1 MGFNGPKRTLLNIT
15 TIVLVLV
22 LKTTRSRF
30 GLAKTY
36 LLVGLSHH
44 PPKKKTRYAIAC
56 RKLRSE
62 HSTGVFVVM
71 DKFAELWSFA
81 HTHTIL
87 CQHHDWKR
95 MSCNLIICLGWFW
108 INPFGCYFTPRKV
121 VVVCPLW
128 CKCVSVC
135 QHIVHHFCG
144 AELLALAKTSF
155 SWISFRA
162 NSLEEKHRVSNAFF
176 SCCSLRH
183 LHSRKFVSFP
193 ATRVKG

>member
-1 MGFNGPKRTLLNIT
+1 MSTSR
-15 TIVLVLV
+15 
-22 LKTTRSRF
+22 LK
-30 GLAKTY
+30 AN
-36 LLVGLSHH
+36 
-44 PPKKKTRYAIAC
+44 
-56 RKLRSE
+56 
-62 HSTGVFVVM
+62 
-71 DKFAELWSFA
+71 ELQPD
-81 HTHTIL
+81 HL
-87 CQHHDWKR
+87 
-95 MSCNLIICLGWFW
+95 CLGWFW

-176 SCCSLRH
+176 SCCGLRH

-193 ATRVKG
+193 ATGWRDKVPRLQPASAIFCPHTVGYVSFIIIIIISSSSSSITIRSPPSPSLSSKIIVKITINIHLLAWCSSLLPFHFP